1 MKKYLILILFNC
13 VGTFSYSQKHIV
25 GKVLDEMNELPLI
38 GVTIL
43 ADNGFTVVT
52 DSADRFILPISDKIG
67 KITMTYSGYFT
78 SEFEP
83 KEFSKEVFYLRANLV
98 KMEEVV
104 VSTGYQQLPKE
115 RTTGSFATINQETLI
130 RSAAS
135 NILERLE
142 GVSSSLYFSKVT
154 GGNDLFIRGLST
166 IHGSTEPLII
176 LDNFPYKG
184 DINNINP
191 ENIESITIL
200 KDAAAASIWG
210 ASAGN
215 GVIVISTKQGKYNQ
229 STKVSISSTV
239 TVKDRPDIFQSKNH
253 LSSADF
259 IEMEEYLFSKGFYN
273 SSLSNTTTFPVLT
286 PVVEVLA
293 KERAGLILNADA
305 RKIIDSLAQNDIR
318 EDYHKYLYRPEVSEQ
333 YSLGISGGSGTLKYF
348 LNAGYDQ
355 SKLAIVGN
363 SNNRSTFFSA
373 FNFKPFKKFEIANS
387 ISYSAINSVSNGIS
401 KVGIASGKPDIYP
414 YAKLIDD
421 SGNYLAV
428 EKDYRKGFIDTAG
441 NGLLKDWQYFPLN
454 DIKNVDNPIQQHELS
469 LKLSFR
475 YLINKNFNLDLSGR
489 YEIMDNTRS
498 NYYNKNS
505 YFARNLMNRFTT
517 IENGLAQM
525 KIPDGGI
532 LDKAFSQSKNYNVRG
547 QINYEGNLGTN
558 HTFNAIGGVEVS
570 ENISRQNSYRTYGYN
585 DDLLTYS
592 HVDYISRM
600 TLYGRLGGGYIP
612 GNVDFS
618 DLTNRYLS
626 VYSNGAYSF
635 KRRYTLTASIRKDA
649 SNLFGINA
657 NQKWNPFWSS
667 GLAWKISDEPFFK
680 STIIN
685 LLRGRLTYGFSGNIT
700 NGLSALAII
709 NYGSS
714 SPETNLPFALASQP
728 SNPNLRWEK
737 TKTVNAG
744 IDFVLFNNLSGSIEY
759 FIKKSSDLLT
769 PTPIDPT
776 IGAGYML
783 TKNMADLQT
792 KGLDVVVN
800 AAITKGKIKW
810 TSQVLFSYVR
820 SKVLK
825 YREASD
831 NKGGYASKGYII
843 NPIEGRDPYEII
855 SYRWAG
861 LEESTGDPQGY
872 IDGQI
877 SKDYL
882 AIVNTSSF
890 DDLVFNGT
898 ARPPFF
904 GSLRNNI
911 KVGNFSL
918 SANII
923 FKWGYFF
930 KKDAL
935 AYYSLFNNWLMNEEY
950 KDRWKKPGDEAFTN
964 VPSMPYPANL
974 NRDKLYVNS
983 EINVHD
989 GSHIRFQD
997 IRLGYNFNFFNPD
1010 MNAIKK
1016 LELFLSVN
1024 NIGIIWRANKIGV
1037 DPDYGSHLPARL
1049 SVSIGVKGNL

>member
-1 MKKYLILILFNC
+1 MKKYITLILFYC
-13 VGTFSYSQKHIV
+13 IVTFSYAQKYIA
-25 GKVLDEMNELPLI
+25 GKVLDETTERPLT

-43 ADNGFTVVT
+43 PDNGLAVVT
-52 DSADRFILPISDKIG
+52 DSSGHFILPISDKIA
-67 KITMTYSGYFT
+67 KITITHSGYFPL
-78 SEFEP
+78 EFGP
-83 KEFSKEVFYLRANLV
+83 KEFGKEIFYLKPNLV
-98 KMEEVV
+98 KMEGVV

-115 RTTGSFATINQETLI
+115 RTTGSFATINQETLN
-130 RSAAS
+130 RPVSS

-154 GGNDLFIRGLST
+154 GRNDLFIRGLST
-166 IHGSTEPLII
+166 INGSTEPLII

-184 DINNINP
+184 DINSINP

-215 GVIVISTKQGKYNQ
+215 GVIVLTTKRGKYNQ
-229 STKVSISSTV
+229 NTKISISSTIS
-239 TVKDRPDIFQSKNH
+239 VKEKPDIFQSKNYM
-253 LSSADF
+253 SSADF
-259 IEMEEYLFSKGFYN
+259 IEMEGFLFSKGLYN
-273 SSLSNTTTFPVLT
+273 SSLSNKTTFPAMT
-286 PVVEVLA
+286 PVVEILA
-293 KERAGLILNADA
+293 KEREGLISNTEAM
-305 RKIIDSLAQNDIR
+305 KILDSLSQNDVR
-318 EDYHKYLYRPEVSEQ
+318 EDYYKYLYRPEIKEQ
-333 YSLGISGGSGTLKYF
+333 YSLGISGGSGTLNYY

-355 SKLAIVGN
+355 NKLAIVGN
-363 SNNRSTFFSA
+363 SGNRKTFYSA
-373 FNFKPFKKFEIANS
+373 LNFKPFKKFEIANS
-387 ISYSAINSVSNGIS
+387 ISYSTINSINNGIS
-401 KVGIASGKPDIYP
+401 KVGIVSGKPDIYP
-414 YAKLIDD
+414 YAKLADD
-421 SGNYLAV
+421 AGNYLAV

-454 DIKNVDNPIQQHELS
+454 DIKNVDNTIQQRELT

-475 YLINKNFNLDLSGR
+475 YLINKNFHLDVSGR
-489 YEIMDNTRS
+489 YEVEDNTRTNYS
-498 NYYNKNS
+498 NKESYYV
-505 YFARNLMNRFTT
+505 RNLINRFTI
-517 IENGLAQM
+517 IENGLAKM
-525 KIPDGGI
+525 KVPDGGI
-532 LDKAFSQSKNYNVRG
+532 LDKVFSQSKNYNVRG
-547 QINYEGNLGTN
+547 QINYEGILGTN
-558 HTFNAIGGVEVS
+558 HAFNAIGGVEVS
-570 ENISRQNSYRTYGYN
+570 ENTSRQNAYRTYGYN

-592 HVDYISRM
+592 HVDYTSRM

-612 GNVDFS
+612 GNVSFS
-618 DLTNRYLS
+618 NLTNRYLS

-635 KRRYTLTASIRKDA
+635 KSRYTLTASIRKDA
-649 SNLFGINA
+649 SNLFGVNA

-667 GLAWKISDEPFFK
+667 GFAWKISDESFFN
-680 STIIN
+680 SAVID
-685 LLRGRLTYGFSGNIT
+685 LLRTRFTYGFSGNIT

-737 TKTVNAG
+737 TKTINGG
-744 IDFVLFNNLSGSIEY
+744 IDFVLLNNLSGSIEY

-776 IGAGYML
+776 VGAGYVL
-783 TKNMADLQT
+783 TKNMADLQS
-792 KGLDVVVN
+792 KGLDVVLN
-800 AAITKGKIKW
+800 AAITKRKIKW
-810 TSQVLFSYVR
+810 TSQLLFSYVK

-825 YREASD
+825 YREAYD

-855 SYRWAG
+855 SYKWGG
-861 LEESTGDPQGY
+861 LEAGTGDPQGF
-872 IDGQI
+872 INGQL

-882 AIVNTSSF
+882 AIANTTSF
-890 DDLVFNGT
+890 GDLVFNGT
-898 ARPPFF
+898 ARPPYF

-911 KVGNFSL
+911 TVGNLSL

-935 AYYSLFNNWLMNEEY
+935 AYYSLFNNWLMNEEF
-950 KDRWKKPGDEAFTN
+950 KDRWKNPGDEAFTN

-983 EINVHD
+983 EINVHN
-989 GSHIRFQD
+989 GSHMRLQD
-997 IRLGYNFNFFNPD
+997 IRLGYNFIFTSPKQ
-1010 MNAIKK
+1010 NAIKK
-1016 LELFLSVN
+1016 IELFLFLN

-1037 DPDYGSHLPARL
+1037 DPDYGSNLPSPL
-1049 SVSIGVKGNL
+1049 NVTIGFKGNL